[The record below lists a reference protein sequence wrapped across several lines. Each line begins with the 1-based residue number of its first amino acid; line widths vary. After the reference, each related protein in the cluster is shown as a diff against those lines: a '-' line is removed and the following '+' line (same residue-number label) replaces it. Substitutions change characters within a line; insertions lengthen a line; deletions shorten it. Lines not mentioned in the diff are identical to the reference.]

1 MSTTS
6 SAKMSITYGEDTK
19 LSPTV
24 RSADANIHLV
34 PSQRLG
40 AHTAASPLFSHTAQ
54 LKLTPPAPSL
64 CVVRSALRG

>member
-1 MSTTS
+1 MSTPF
-6 SAKMSITYGEDTK
+6 ALTYGEDTK

-24 RSADANIHLV
+24 RSVDVNFTLV

-64 CVVRSALRG
+64 SVVRSALRG